1 MPPQSLYTA
10 SSQTLVDPDLQV
22 SQSLITP
29 PVAGTKEARR
39 NSKFYG
45 PTSPDYS
52 FNLAQSKLLNHAT
65 SKAEKPLPVSIEEN
79 QSDDDE
85 DVEID
90 QFGNLNRPTQLQISS
105 LPRQQR
111 LLLFRNILSSR
122 EANSLLIVFQET
134 ICEYHP
140 IVDAPSL
147 VKTVEY
153 WYSKQTSSN
162 NCILS
167 AVDEE
172 DLIVANLAIAVS
184 LCVESTIPGSE
195 SSRIADTLYL
205 SCRELINA
213 KIVSP
218 MPTIKHIVIILLV
231 GLLHY
236 YKNMPRYA
244 WRMCGLA
251 GRTSMESG
259 LHNTDV
265 LRHVVKTDAD
275 LEEHA
280 IIVSTIQVLDR
291 QWSASTG
298 LPINFSNWEFDTEL
312 RQRVSDHSLSI
323 TRLTD

>member
-90 QFGNLNRPTQLQISS
+90 QSGNFNRPTQLQISS

-122 EANSLLIVFQET
+122 EVNSLLIVFQET

-195 SSRIADTLYL
+195 SLRIADSLYL

-218 MPTIKHIVIILLV
+218 MPTLKHIVIILLV

-280 IIVSTIQVLDR
+280 VIVSTIQVLDR

-312 RQRVSDHSLSI
+312 RQRVSDHSFSI